1 MTRTKLSTLSRH
13 VFSVPQILFPHLSL
27 SNRVQPSYTQLQVGH
42 SQRCLT
48 NSRGR
53 RHFGASSIS
62 RGATALAFAEEE
74 PVDKVDFDQGTL
86 PAGRLRNIA
95 IIAHGEFVVQI
106 IVFD

>member
-1 MTRTKLSTLSRH
+1 MN
-13 VFSVPQILFPHLSL
+13 P
-27 SNRVQPSYTQLQVGH
+27 
-42 SQRCLT
+42 
-48 NSRGR
+48 RGR

-74 PVDKVDFDQGTL
+74 PGDEVDFHQGTL
-86 PAGRLRNIA
+86 PGGRLRNIA